1 MLPAT
6 IESISP
12 FFIVTDVAATIAFYC
27 DKLGFE
33 IQYQEPDIDPFFA
46 IVRRDGSTVFLKYG
60 SENAPPLPNP
70 RREPGV
76 EWDADVLVHDPDTL
90 SVESAPA
97 V

>member
-6 IESISP
+6 IEWISP
-12 FFIVTDVAATIAFYC
+12 FFIVTYVAATIAFYC

-46 IVRRDGSTVFLKYG
+46 IVQRDGSTVFLKYG

-76 EWDADVLVHDPDTL
+76 KRDA
-90 SVESAPA
+90 
-97 V
+97 